1 MRLDGVRLAGAT
13 AETALESVVFGAG
26 VADVDRVICGGR
38 VIVRVGIH
46 LELDVAGELRE
57 SIAAVTR

>member
-1 MRLDGVRLAGAT
+1 MSS
-13 AETALESVVFGAG
+13 TALESVVFGAG

-38 VIVRVGIH
+38 EIVRDGVH